1 MYLWSNIFNFNFCL
15 FSCIQAE
22 SLAKKWNDAVRSWKI
37 NNEPLENESK
47 EQYDE
52 RAFDHGYDGM
62 SLPDINMAATILFTQ
77 KAIKID
83 LRQNPHKISKR
94 AFQLAAQS
102 CGYMPSRAKRM

>member
-1 MYLWSNIFNFNFCL
+1 
-15 FSCIQAE
+15 
-22 SLAKKWNDAVRSWKI
+22 
-37 NNEPLENESK
+37 
-47 EQYDE
+47 
-52 RAFDHGYDGM
+52 M